1 MMESPSTRSKFE
13 GPASPGGDRGK
24 GQPPMIS
31 TRVHPEDGFGAKFEE
46 LNPLHFLLLLSLAI
60 GATALLST
68 VLVQGVERSEVEI
81 FLCLLL
87 VYAVA
92 SVSFLF
98 SQARSGHFPLFDL
111 PAFLTVFCFL
121 RFALIPG
128 AEFLSPNYRDP
139 YFHRTDFKQ
148 LDWTLFLFVL
158 GMLAFWAGCRLT
170 RRKTPPSS
178 SEQNQENTPITE
190 VPLGWAVALFATS
203 LAARIYVTT
212 NYGYGY
218 GMNLDAYFDNLALMQ
233 VLSFV
238 ADLGFYALVI
248 AAIEVGFHPRSAL
261 RKGLFGMIFL
271 NEIFWGAL
279 SGMKGNVFRNFL
291 VVALIVSITKV
302 KLDKKW
308 IAAVLAGLIVIYPI
322 HDRYRHLLKT
332 GTVDVRRVGALERA
346 GSTAAQDASREES
359 SWEGWLAN
367 GWEQTSSRLDLLH
380 AMATVV
386 SLDSWQAS
394 RVRGDERWWMLPFYP
409 FVPRFL
415 WPTKPALLRGMRL
428 SILMGS
434 GHETSS
440 ALTYPGD
447 LYLDYGLIGVLLGM
461 FFVGIGGQLITNRII
476 GQPGKREL
484 FFYTLMF
491 LVVVGVLESDAF
503 LFWASFIK
511 SAVILGVMTYLI
523 YGPRRPKDAEEFAP
537 GAPRAAMTPAWA
549 SKGALPPCL

>member
-1 MMESPSTRSKFE
+1 MMESPSTMPKFE
-13 GPASPGGDRGK
+13 GPAGPGRGQGK

-46 LNPLHFLLLLSLAI
+46 LNPLHFLLLLSLAV

-68 VLVQGVERSEVEI
+68 VLVQGVERSDVEI

-98 SQARSGHFPLFDL
+98 SQDRRGHFPLFDL

-128 AEFLSPNYRDP
+128 AAFLSPNHLDP

-158 GMLAFWAGCRLT
+158 GMVAFWAGCRLT

-178 SEQNQENTPITE
+178 SERNQEKTPFTP
-190 VPLGWAVALFATS
+190 VPLAWAVALFVIS
-203 LAARIYVTT
+203 LATRIYVTT

-218 GMNLDAYFDNLALMQ
+218 GMDLDAYFDNLALMQ

-248 AAIEVGFHPRSAL
+248 AAIEVGFHPRNSIC
-261 RKGLFGMIFL
+261 KWLFAMIFL

-291 VVALIVSITKV
+291 VVALVASITKV
-302 KLDKKW
+302 KFDKKW
-308 IAAVLAGLIVIYPI
+308 IAAVLAGLIVIYPV
-322 HDRYRHLLKT
+322 HNRFRHLLKT
-332 GTVDVRRVGALERA
+332 GTVDVKRVGALEQA

-359 SWEGWLAN
+359 SWEGWLVH
-367 GWEQTSSRLDLLH
+367 GWEQTSIRLDLLH

-428 SILMGS
+428 SILMGR
-434 GHETSS
+434 GRETST

-461 FFVGIGGQLITNRII
+461 FSVGIGGQLITNRII

-491 LVVVGVLESDAF
+491 LVVVGVVESDAF
-503 LFWASFIK
+503 LFWAGFIK

-523 YGPRRPKDAEEFAP
+523 YGPRHPKDAEEFAP
-537 GAPRAAMTPAWA
+537 GAPRAAMIPASA
-549 SKGALPPCL
+549 SKGAFPPSL